1 MQLALRPYVTP
12 GVAIAGAALIAVNTA
27 VPIAA
32 MRPIAEPR
40 QQLHSVEHHAVQ
52 LTAGPDF
59 FGPWVDLF
67 TNTANNLVAMGSDN
81 GWGNLLEQILTDP
94 SSLSR
99 LPEVFDFLTTLMPSV
114 SGADPITVLLSPI
127 LTIGM
132 GLIGPLVTVNNEF
145 YEILDQIFRPNDFL
159 DPFAAI
165 FTAIPRLLDAWLNG
179 TATLDI
185 AGVHI
190 PLFNGILVPGQNL
203 VIDLTADD
211 VVNGLKIG
219 DQTIASLLDQT
230 GIGTL
235 EVSGMLTGLLDS
247 LGMGDQTPVDVI
259 DTLGLG
265 DLQVA
270 SVFMTVLDAVGI
282 GNPTIEEI
290 LDQIGVGDLQ
300 VADIAIDITHA
311 LGFDNP
317 TVVDIAGDVGLADLK
332 LADLGMDVLNAL
344 GIGDPTVSELLGDLG
359 ADSLTLNGLLQTV
372 VEALGLAGQTP
383 ASLIDAL
390 GGGDLTTHEVITSL
404 LNGLGL
410 GNQSMMDLVSQA
422 GIANVNMGDVFV
434 SVLGDAGNTSMLDVV
449 NALGLGSVTVE
460 QFTDLLGITNLSLG
474 TVFGNLHNMGLIGN
488 ITINDFIAATGGT
501 PLAKGGDSSF
511 IDAMAGQTIGSI
523 LEQQGMLTAPIS
535 SLLGDMGNQTLAEM
549 ISATFVTTVGEMLAS
564 SGFADMT
571 LTELVLANMPD
582 QPLADLLGVTADTPL
597 ADLINQLVP
606 ADQTIVDMLNQAG
619 IGDLNLSALLDQM
632 FGDQT
637 VANALDDNG
646 VGSMHLDDIIRQA
659 LGTQSV
665 NDMLNEFGL
674 GGQSL
679 SDLLDQF
686 FGTMTVHDGLI
697 DLGLGDQTLNE
708 LIDSLFGTSTVS
720 SLLGAFGDQTVN
732 ELLTSLGMGDLTV
745 INAQIEEFYGS
756 LSYWLDGLGN
766 QIAAVLG
773 G

>member
-1 MQLALRPYVTP
+1 MQLALPPYVTP

-32 MRPIAEPR
+32 MRPAAEPR

-59 FGPWVDLF
+59 FGPWTDLF
-67 TNTANNLVAMGSDN
+67 TNTANNLVAMGHDN
-81 GWGNLLEQILTDP
+81 GWANLLEQIFTDP

-114 SGADPITVLLSPI
+114 SGEDPIMVLLSPI

-132 GLIGPLVTVNNEF
+132 GLIGPLVTVNNAF
-145 YEILDQIFRPNDFL
+145 NDILDQIFRPNDFL

-165 FTAIPRLLDAWLNG
+165 FTAVPRLLDAWLNG
-179 TATLDI
+179 TDTLDI

-219 DQTIASLLDQT
+219 DQTVASLLDQT

-247 LGMGDQTPVDVI
+247 LGLGNQTPVDMI
-259 DTLGLG
+259 DALGLG

-282 GNPTIEEI
+282 GNPTIDEI
-290 LDQIGVGDLQ
+290 MDQIGVGDLQ

-317 TVVDIAGDVGLADLK
+317 TVTGIADDIGLGELK
-332 LADLGMDVLNAL
+332 IADLGMDVLNAL
-344 GIGDPTVSELLGDLG
+344 GIGDPTVSGLLGDLG

-383 ASLIDAL
+383 ASLLDAL

-410 GNQSMMDLVSQA
+410 GNQTMMDLVTQA
-422 GIANVNMGDVFV
+422 GIANANMGEVLV
-434 SVLGDAGNTSMLDVV
+434 SVLGDAGNASLLDVV
-449 NALGLGSVTVE
+449 NDLGLGAVTVE
-460 QFTDLLGITNLSLG
+460 QLTDLLGITDLSLG
-474 TVFGNLHNMGLIGN
+474 TIFGNLNHMGIIGN
-488 ITINDFIAATGGT
+488 LTINDFIAATGGT
-501 PLAKGGDSSF
+501 PLDKGGDTSF

-523 LEQQGMLTAPIS
+523 LEQQGLLTAPLS
-535 SLLGDMGNQTLAEM
+535 SLLGDMGNQTLAEV
-549 ISATFVTTVGEMLAS
+549 ITANFATTLGEMLAS
-564 SGFADMT
+564 SGYADMT
-571 LTELVLANMPD
+571 LNELVLANMPD
-582 QPLADLLGVTADTPL
+582 QPLADLLGVMGNTTL

-619 IGDLNLSALLDQM
+619 IGDLHLSELLTQT

-646 VGSMHLDDIIRQA
+646 MGSMHLDDIIRQA
-659 LGTQSV
+659 LGPQSV
-665 NDMLNEFGL
+665 NDMLNDFGI

-679 SDLLDQF
+679 SDLFDQF

-708 LIDSLFGTSTVS
+708 LIDSLFGATTVS
-720 SLLGAFGDQTVN
+720 ALLGDFGNQTVN

>member
-32 MRPIAEPR
+32 MRPAADLR
-40 QQLHSVEHHAVQ
+40 QQLHSVAHHAVQ

-59 FGPWVDLF
+59 FGPWAELF

-81 GWGNLLEQILTDP
+81 GWGNLLEQIFTDP

-99 LPEVFDFLTTLMPSV
+99 LPEVFDFLTTLMPTV
-114 SGADPITVLLSPI
+114 SGEDPIMVLLSPI

-145 YEILDQIFRPNDFL
+145 YEILEQIFRPQDFL

-165 FTAIPRLLDAWLNG
+165 FTAVPRLLDAWLNG
-179 TATLDI
+179 TDTLDI

-211 VVNGLKIG
+211 VVNGLNIG

-235 EVSGMLTGLLDS
+235 EVSDMLTGLLDS
-247 LGMGDQTPVDVI
+247 LGMGDQTPVDLI

-265 DLQVA
+265 DLEVA

-282 GNPTIEEI
+282 GNPTIDQI
-290 LDQIGVGDLQ
+290 MDQIGIGDVQ

-317 TVVDIAGDVGLADLK
+317 TVTGIADDIGLGELK
-332 LADLGMDVLNAL
+332 IADLGMDVLNAL
-344 GIGDPTVSELLGDLG
+344 GIGDPTVSGLLTQVGGGD
-359 ADSLTLNGLLQTV
+359 LTLNGLLHTV
-372 VEALGLAGQTP
+372 VDALGLGGQTP

-404 LNGLGL
+404 LSGLGL
-410 GNQSMMDLVSQA
+410 GNQSMMDLATEA
-422 GIANVNMGDVFV
+422 GITNVNMGDVLV

-449 NALGLGSVTVE
+449 NDLGLGTVTVE
-460 QFTDLLGITNLSLG
+460 QLTDLLGITDLSLG
-474 TVFGNLHNMGLIGN
+474 TVFRNLNNMGLIGN
-488 ITINDFIAATGGT
+488 ISINDFIAATGGT
-501 PLAKGGDSSF
+501 PLAKGGDTSF
-511 IDAMAGQTIGSI
+511 IDAMDGQTIGSI
-523 LEQQGMLTAPIS
+523 LEQQGLLTAPLS
-535 SLLGDMGNQTLAEM
+535 SLLGDMGNQTLAEV
-549 ISATFVTTVGEMLAS
+549 ITANFATTLGEMLAS

-571 LTELVLANMPD
+571 LTEVVLANMPD
-582 QPLADLLGVTADTPL
+582 QPLADLLGVTGSTTL
-597 ADLINQLVP
+597 TDLINQMVP
-606 ADQTIVDMLNQAG
+606 ADQTIVDLLNTAG
-619 IGDLNLSALLDQM
+619 IGDLHLSELLTQT

-646 VGSMHLDDIIRQA
+646 VGTMHLDDIIRQA
-659 LGTQSV
+659 LGTASV
-665 NDMLNEFGL
+665 NDMLDQFGI

-720 SLLGAFGDQTVN
+720 SLLGDFGNQTVN
-732 ELLTSLGMGDLTV
+732 EVLASMGMSDLTV

-756 LSYWLDGLGN
+756 LSYWFDGLGN
-766 QIAAVLG
+766 QIAEVLG